1 MGFLGNPKK
10 PDQNNDLGDEKKYR
24 KNKDKQDYKE
34 NLDEAPR
41 NTGKEKGTLKEKIS
55 SHSFRHIMEIG
66 KLLKILG
73 DDLQRQA
80 LQNRQKN
87 ANNQENVKYK
97 KNITRNKRN
106 NNKPGSSV

>member
-41 NTGKEKGTLKEKIS
+41 NTGK
-55 SHSFRHIMEIG
+55 
-66 KLLKILG
+66 
-73 DDLQRQA
+73 
-80 LQNRQKN
+80 
-87 ANNQENVKYK
+87 
-97 KNITRNKRN
+97 
-106 NNKPGSSV
+106 

>member
-1 MGFLGNPKK
+1 
-10 PDQNNDLGDEKKYR
+10 
-24 KNKDKQDYKE
+24 
-34 NLDEAPR
+34 
-41 NTGKEKGTLKEKIS
+41 
-55 SHSFRHIMEIG
+55 MEIG

-80 LQNRQKN
+80 LQNRQRN